1 MLLRWSKR
9 GPDDFAEA
17 MVSLFPSAVWHQPS
31 VVHDWCLALPHVSA
45 SWPLVLKRSGIAIRV
60 GSTLVSSGSLI
71 ICENETEYDEP
82 GVPFSCVDSDA
93 DSCSVLTDECEPRLH
108 AWCMNSILLLL
119 GIYLS
124 ETIWP
129 NFGSTGVNVSRFTSE
144 LSSGAHVCAVPGP
157 IVHGSLGWVQQDT
170 EPYFYTFLMLFS
182 KGTLNIRDVPS
193 SSLLHRDSLIFS
205 IHFNILNINLA
216 KLKFI

>member
-1 MLLRWSKR
+1 MLGHKCCCGGAKGDRMILQKRWYLYSPR
-9 GPDDFAEA
+9 QSGT
-17 MVSLFPSAVWHQPS
+17 SLQL
-31 VVHDWCLALPHVSA
+31 CTIGALPCPMWAHHGRLY
-45 SWPLVLKRSGIAIRV
+45 WKRSGIAISV

-157 IVHGSLGWVQQDT
+157 IVHGSVGWVQQNT
-170 EPYFYTFLMLFS
+170 EPHFYTFLMLFS
-182 KGTLNIRDVPS
+182 K
-193 SSLLHRDSLIFS
+193 
-205 IHFNILNINLA
+205 
-216 KLKFI
+216 